1 MLKQILF
8 DILGPPWH
16 MWLRW
21 KAKSAVT
28 RLISHTNPKLRAIGE
43 ALRDSL
49 NHVQTAEE
57 QQWIQRIEQ
66 RRAFLLSS
74 EKEIGV
80 VSYGA
85 GRPGSRKTR
94 DEMDRGLHTKALV
107 KNICRASKP
116 PFWANLLFQ
125 LVRKLKP
132 SSCVEMGSCV
142 GISAAYLTAACR
154 INSNGELRT
163 LEGSPETAQIAQETL
178 ETLGLTN
185 GTVIV
190 GPFHTTLA
198 GVLESAQPIDFF
210 FNDGHHDHDAVIRYL
225 NESVPYLAEEAVM
238 VFDDIAWSPGM
249 RKAWREIEEDD
260 RVVAS
265 IDLQDIG
272 IVVFRSQPGPKEKFR
287 IPL

>member
-1 MLKQILF
+1 
-8 DILGPPWH
+8 
-16 MWLRW
+16 MWLQW
-21 KAKSAVT
+21 KAKSAVPQLT
-28 RLISHTNPKLRAIGE
+28 SHTNPKLRAIGE
-43 ALRDSL
+43 ALRDLL
-49 NHVQTAEE
+49 NNVQSAEE

-85 GRPGSRKTR
+85 GRPDSKRTR
-94 DEMDRGLHTKALV
+94 EEMDRGLQTTALV
-107 KNICRASKP
+107 KNLCRASKP
-116 PFWANLLFQ
+116 PFWANLLLR
-125 LVRKLKP
+125 LVRRLEP
-132 SSCVEMGSCV
+132 SSCVELGSCL
-142 GISAAYLTAACR
+142 GISASYLTVACR
-154 INSNGELRT
+154 INGKGELRT
-163 LEGSPETAQIAQETL
+163 LEGSPESAQIAQETL

-198 GVLESAQPIDFF
+198 GVLKSAQPIDFF

-260 RVVAS
+260 RVMAS
-265 IDLQDIG
+265 IDLQDMG
-272 IVVFRSQPGPKEKFR
+272 IVVFRSRPGKKKIR

>member
-1 MLKQILF
+1 MIKEIVF
-8 DILGPPWH
+8 DIVGPPLQAWR
-16 MWLRW
+16 RW

-28 RLISHTNPKLRAIGE
+28 QLTSHTHPRLRAIGE
-43 ALRDSL
+43 ALRDCLS
-49 NHVQTAEE
+49 NVRTPEE

-66 RRAFLLSS
+66 RRAVLLSS
-74 EKEIGV
+74 EKEVRGI
-80 VSYGA
+80 SYGA

-94 DEMDRGLHTKALV
+94 EEMDRGLETKGIV

-132 SSCVEMGSCV
+132 SSCVELGSCV
-142 GISAAYLTAACR
+142 GISASYLSAACR
-154 INSNGELRT
+154 INGTGELRT
-163 LEGSPETAQIAQETL
+163 LEGSPGTAQIAQETL
-178 ETLGLTN
+178 ETLDLTN

-198 GVLESAQPIDFF
+198 GVLKSAQPIDFF
-210 FNDGHHDHDAVIRYL
+210 FNDGHHDHDAVIQYL
-225 NESVPYLAEEAVM
+225 NDSFPYLAEEAVM

-249 RKAWREIEEDD
+249 RQAWREIEEDD
-260 RVVAS
+260 RVAAS
-265 IDLQDIG
+265 IDLHEIG
-272 IVVFRSQPGPKEKFR
+272 IVVFRSGPGTKEKFR